1 MTRLLL
7 DLQRGPVFQ
16 YELSLCIR
24 QQNVVQLITLM
35 LLPEALEISK
45 RLEGENYKKVILSW
59 GHNIRYSSG
68 LQFWNKSIMRIYGDN
83 PDSFKGELASV
94 HNGKD
99 ISSRKL
105 TTKNNNFLKCLNQSK
120 RFFFSRWHLMSV
132 FAIMLKRGVTEWN
145 SVTML

>member
-45 RLEGENYKKVILSW
+45 RLEGENYKKVILS
-59 GHNIRYSSG
+59 
-68 LQFWNKSIMRIYGDN
+68 
-83 PDSFKGELASV
+83 
-94 HNGKD
+94 
-99 ISSRKL
+99 
-105 TTKNNNFLKCLNQSK
+105 
-120 RFFFSRWHLMSV
+120 
-132 FAIMLKRGVTEWN
+132 
-145 SVTML
+145 